1 MLRRVPRFALR
12 TPRKT
17 NRRLRFERLEDRTV
31 PSFTVAPHF
40 PVGPGGGTG
49 SKPVSV
55 AAGDFDKD
63 GTLDAATANQDSHNM
78 VSVLRGNGDGTFQ
91 AAANL
96 DIGRQPAFV
105 RAVDV
110 NADGNLDLVTANKAD
125 SSVSVLLGNGDGT
138 FLAAAT
144 YTVGT
149 NVGPVA
155 LDVADFDG
163 DGKVDLAVADNGAST
178 VTLMLGDGAGG
189 FAPAAQTVPVGTN
202 PTAVAVADFN

>member
-17 NRRLRFERLEDRTV
+17 NRRLRFESLEDRTV

-55 AAGDFDKD
+55 AAGDFDGD
-63 GTLDAATANQDSHNM
+63 GKLDAATANQDSHNM

-91 AAANL
+91 PAANL
-96 DIGRQPAFV
+96 DIGRKPDFI

-110 NADGNLDLVTANKAD
+110 NADGKLDLLTANKAD
-125 SSVSVLLGNGDGT
+125 NSVSVLLGNGNGT
-138 FLAAAT
+138 FLPAAT
-144 YTVGT
+144 YAVGT

-155 LDVADFDG
+155 LDVADLDG
-163 DGKVDLAVADNGAST
+163 DGKLDLAVANNGT
-178 VTLMLGDGAGG
+178 NYVTLMIGNGTGG
-189 FAPAAQTVPVGTN
+189 FVAP
-202 PTAVAVADFN
+202 